1 MSIWTRLLES
11 LAALSPQYLIDFLNY
26 SRPPET
32 TQGFTIAVVA
42 LGAKMA
48 KADGRVTRDEVVAF
62 REIFRIDEDDLPTV
76 GRFFDLA
83 RKDFYA

>member
-11 LAALSPQYLIDFLNY
+11 ITAVSPQYLIDFFTS
-26 SRPPET
+26 SRPPEA

-48 KADGRVTRDEVVAF
+48 KADGRVTRDEVIAF
-62 REIFRIDEDDLPTV
+62 RAVSYTHLTLPTK
-76 GRFFDLA
+76 A
-83 RKDFYA
+83 